1 MRAHPDRR
9 RADGGMRAEGVDRT
23 DGSGL
28 GGCVWWSEPG
38 GMGRLGAW
46 AQGEPRIWL
55 SLVAWNHELT
65 KQ

>member
-1 MRAHPDRR
+1 
-9 RADGGMRAEGVDRT
+9 MRAEGVDRT

-28 GGCVWWSEPG
+28 GGVCGVEPG

-55 SLVAWNHELT
+55 SLVAWNHELA